1 MYTNATFGL
10 VDTGQESVEGE
21 PKLSVFNIV
30 SYAGMFGYFMTK
42 LSTNSL
48 HKFYSHKIHKHAYVV
63 RRL

>member
-30 SYAGMFGYFMTK
+30 SYAGMCGYFMTK

-48 HKFYSHKIHKHAYVV
+48 YQF
-63 RRL
+63 LFTQDT